1 MSFEQKLNELRI
13 SVDETDELLY
23 NTILKRVMLIS
34 QIGLLKKEYGVSE
47 MCEERRDQILSKVKQ
62 WSIEDQIPVY
72 LVSDIFEKLIDNSV
86 IEQVL
91 IIHEKERD

>member
-47 MCEERRDQILSKVKQ
+47 MCEERRNQILSKVKQ
-62 WSIEDQIPVY
+62 WAIDDQIPVY

-91 IIHEKERD
+91 IIHEKE

>member
-1 MSFEQKLNELRI
+1 MSFEQKLNELRL

-47 MCEERRDQILSKVKQ
+47 MCEERRNQILSKVKQ
-62 WSIEDQIPVY
+62 WAIEDQIPVY

-91 IIHEKERD
+91 IIHEKE

>member
-47 MCEERRDQILSKVKQ
+47 MCEERRNQILSKVKQ
-62 WSIEDQIPVY
+62 WAIEDQIPVY
-72 LVSDIFEKLIDNSV
+72 LVCDIFEKLIDNSV